1 MDGPRNSSRSFGL
14 EPEVVSTGILV
25 LILVVVLG
33 AGAYGWAR
41 NIGKLMNNS
50 CGQGNYGCLIVRGAG
65 IPIVPV
71 GAVAG
76 YF

>member
-1 MDGPRNSSRSFGL
+1 MSDPKKPSRSFDLNIEIATSGL
-14 EPEVVSTGILV
+14 AIVLALV
-25 LILVVVLG
+25 IVG
-33 AGAYGWAR
+33 AGAYGWGL
-41 NIGKLMNNS
+41 NIRKLMGNS

>member
-1 MDGPRNSSRSFGL
+1 MDDPKKPSRSFDLNIEVATSGL
-14 EPEVVSTGILV
+14 TIVLVSAIV
-25 LILVVVLG
+25 A
-33 AGAYGWAR
+33 AGSYGWGC

>member
-1 MDGPRNSSRSFGL
+1 MDGPKNSSRSFDL
-14 EPEVVSTGILV
+14 DLEVVFSGITILA
-25 LILVVVLG
+25 LIAILA
-33 AGAYGWAR
+33 AGGYGWVR

-65 IPIVPV
+65 IPVIPV

>member
-1 MDGPRNSSRSFGL
+1 MDGPKNSSRSFGFD
-14 EPEVVSTGILV
+14 PEAVSTGILV

-33 AGAYGWAR
+33 AGGYGWVR

-50 CGQGNYGCLIVRGAG
+50 CGQGNYGCLVVRGAG

>member
-1 MDGPRNSSRSFGL
+1 MDGPKNSPRSFSL
-14 EPEVVSTGILV
+14 DLEVVFSGITILALV
-25 LILVVVLG
+25 AILG
-33 AGAYGWAR
+33 AGAYGWGC
-41 NIGKLMNNS
+41 NIGKLMNNN

-71 GAVAG
+71 GAIAG